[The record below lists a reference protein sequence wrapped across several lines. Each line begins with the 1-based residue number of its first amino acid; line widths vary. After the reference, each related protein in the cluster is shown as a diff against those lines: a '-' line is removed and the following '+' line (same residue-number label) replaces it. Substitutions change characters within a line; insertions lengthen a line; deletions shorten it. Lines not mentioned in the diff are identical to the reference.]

1 MFGRLLSFIGFLPGG
16 LAGGFGG
23 AGGEELESY
32 GEAAVSFTPGH
43 PLAPAEADET
53 PDERRARITDRDL
66 VWPGKVETIQVG
78 NPEAQ
83 ALRFDLTVTDLAPDY
98 FIRRAPTGGLPQRE
112 GGVLLQ
118 PGEGAAFE
126 VVFVP
131 PPPGE
136 KARTR
141 TFSFVLTCF
150 DPRRSRDAGDI
161 VQDLPLRWVALPAA
175 GDLQIAAEAPAVVTR
190 PWRRAA
196 RFAVRLQ
203 NKSYLPPNVGLTIL
217 RAPTKDGLER
227 SGETVGTMDQSLAS
241 RTPGVWQCLLPPPA
255 RRASFYATV
264 RGVAEVAGDVRVPL
278 SLPRPVLVRY
288 VPWLRMGR
296 DWLFLLV
303 ALLLL
308 LWLVWGVPV
317 RKTPVVRVS
326 LAFAGL
332 NRGEIPTDSR
342 LQDLSAQMIL
352 LDERGHDVE
361 GQTPLAGTIINGAY
375 EFTPPSRWYGYRWAW
390 GHTIAWNGWCR
401 APQRFRVVVTA
412 DDSHK
417 GALKRFDLNTLEPQ
431 GTAAYSVATAPDPF
445 GSWATPATFAVPA
458 AQAIRVSLR
467 LGALGALA
475 GRDLR
480 TVSVRYALDGAEQ
493 PTRTFQLLHDG
504 AGGLRPLA
512 LDLTDQVPL
521 GTPAEFTVKV
531 TGLGLS
537 SYDAQPLEV
546 RRQDRPFVTTLS
558 FPDSYPAVKPKPG
571 LEPINKGAAQ
581 AARAHPKPARPGV
594 PPRRGGGTQVAVSPD
609 PKKSPIFGHRNIGG
623 VTPGKRKPLVV
634 IAGLPPP
641 KPFLPPVP
649 APQPLKP
656 PRPAAPLAPGHLTA
670 EAAGPSQVDLRW
682 DGVAA
687 ADHYVLYRS
696 AARDQDAG
704 RGKVVQYLGR
714 DATGFSDKGLN
725 PGVTY
730 SYRVQAKSRGR
741 YSPFSN
747 RTSAMTRAPLQ
758 VPVTVALSLAAR
770 GHDLY
775 ADMEFA
781 NVSGQEFYLDKVSAC
796 LGGKIG
802 DGVFQVEADGQPL
815 PFTGQRSKRRTD
827 PGARQF
833 VRLAPGASQH
843 VNVALSR
850 AYRLLP
856 GTHTYRVVYV
866 AAHDFAGH
874 FQSVTLRS
882 DAAQAV
888 LTR

>member
-241 RTPGVWQCLLPPPA
+241 RTPGVWHCLLPPPA

-296 DWLFLLV
+296 DWLFLLG
-303 ALLLL
+303 ALSLL

-352 LDERGHDVE
+352 LDERGHDAE

-390 GHTIAWNGWCR
+390 GRAIGWNGWCR
-401 APQRFRVVVTA
+401 APQRFRVTVAA
-412 DDSHK
+412 DESQK
-417 GALKRFDLNTLEPQ
+417 AAFKRFDLNTLEPD
-431 GTAAYSVATAPDPF
+431 GTPAYSVAAAPQPF
-445 GSWATPATFAVPA
+445 GSWVTPATFAVPA
-458 AQAIRVSLR
+458 AHGILVSLR
-467 LGALGALA
+467 LGDLGALG

-493 PTRTFQLLHDG
+493 PPRTFQLLHDG
-504 AGGLRPLA
+504 AGGLRPLT
-512 LDLTDQVPL
+512 LDLTDEVPL
-521 GTPAEFTVKV
+521 GTPSEFTVKI
-531 TGLGLS
+531 TALGLS

-558 FPDSYPAVKPKPG
+558 FPKTYPKVSSLPPAAAGRQPPIYSGTPKRPS
-571 LEPINKGAAQ
+571 PSRPPAPRTRA
-581 AARAHPKPARPGV
+581 AARSV
-594 PPRRGGGTQVAVSPD
+594 PPRPFFAPRPSPVFRPPGRPTQP
-609 PKKSPIFGHRNIGG
+609 
-623 VTPGKRKPLVV
+623 VV
-634 IAGLPPP
+634 IARLPTPTPSLPLIDPLTPP
-641 KPFLPPVP
+641 KP
-649 APQPLKP
+649 
-656 PRPAAPLAPGHLTA
+656 PAAPSGPDAPGHLTA
-670 EAAGPSQVDLRW
+670 AAAGPSQVDLRW

-758 VPVTVALSLAAR
+758 VPVTVVLSLAAR

-833 VRLAPGASQH
+833 VRLAPGASRH

-874 FQSVTLRS
+874 FQSATLRS

>member
-1 MFGRLLSFIGFLPGG
+1 MPGG

-23 AGGEELESY
+23 SGGEELESY

-53 PDERRARITDRDL
+53 PDERRSRITDRDL

-83 ALRFDLTVTDLAPDY
+83 ALRFDLTVTDLAADY
-98 FIRRAPTGGLPQRE
+98 FIRRAPTGGVPQRE

-118 PGEGAAFE
+118 PGEGASFE

-150 DPRRSRDAGDI
+150 DPRRSHDAGDI
-161 VQDLPLRWVALPAA
+161 VQDLPLRWVALPVA

-217 RAPTKDGLER
+217 CAPTKDGLER

-264 RGVAEVAGDVRVPL
+264 RGAAEVAGDVRVPL

-296 DWLFLLV
+296 DWLFLLG
-303 ALLLL
+303 ALALL
-308 LWLVWGVPV
+308 LWLAWGVPV

-332 NRGEIPTDSR
+332 NRGQIPADSR

-352 LDERGHDVE
+352 LDERGHDLE
-361 GQTPLAGTIINGAY
+361 GQTPLAGAVINGAY
-375 EFTPPSRWYGYRWAW
+375 EFTPPARWYGYRWAL
-390 GHTIAWNGWCR
+390 GHAIGWNGWCR
-401 APQRFRVVVTA
+401 APQRFRVTVAADEAQKTA
-412 DDSHK
+412 F
-417 GALKRFDLNTLEPQ
+417 KRFDLNTLEPD
-431 GTAAYSVATAPDPF
+431 GTPAYRVATAPQPF
-445 GSWATPATFAVPA
+445 GSWVTPATFAVPA
-458 AQAIRVSLR
+458 AHGILVSLR
-467 LGALGALA
+467 LGDLGALG

-493 PTRTFQLLHDG
+493 PPRTFQLLHDG
-504 AGGLRPLA
+504 AGGLRPLT

-521 GTPAEFTVKV
+521 GTPSEFTAKV
-531 TGLGLS
+531 TALGLS

-546 RRQDRPFVTTLS
+546 RRQDRPFVMTLS
-558 FPDSYPAVKPKPG
+558 FPKTYPKVSSAPAAAAGHLPPIYSGKPK
-571 LEPINKGAAQ
+571 
-581 AARAHPKPARPGV
+581 HPAPARLSTQ
-594 PPRRGGGTQVAVSPD
+594 GTRVAA
-609 PKKSPIFGHRNIGG
+609 NL
-623 VTPGKRKPLVV
+623 VTPHPFTALHPTPGFRPSGKPTHPIV
-634 IAGLPPP
+634 IARLPAPT
-641 KPFLPPVP
+641 PFLPPIN
-649 APQPLKP
+649 PLTPPKP
-656 PRPAAPLAPGHLTA
+656 PAAAPSAPDAPGHLTA
-670 EAAGPSQVDLRW
+670 SAAGPSQIDLQW
-682 DGVAA
+682 DGVAS

-714 DATGFSDKGLN
+714 DATGFFDKGLT

-747 RTSAMTRAPLQ
+747 RTTAMTRAALQ
-758 VPVTVALSLAAR
+758 VPVTVALSLTAR

-781 NVSGQEFYLDKVSAC
+781 NVSGQDFYLDKVSAC
-796 LGGKIG
+796 LGGKVG
-802 DGVFQVEADGQPL
+802 DDVFQIESEGQPV
-815 PFTGQRSKRRTD
+815 PFTGHRSKRRSD

-843 VNVALSR
+843 VSVSLSR

-856 GTHTYRVVYV
+856 GAHTYHVVYA
-866 AAHDFAGH
+866 AAHDFSAH
-874 FQSVTLRS
+874 FQAVTLRS
-882 DAAQAV
+882 DPAQAAV
-888 LTR
+888 TR